1 MAASESE
8 ESHRTVRE
16 ILLPSPSFVA
26 PHSDYLFLAHQ
37 QVSQY
42 GLGQQFLSPSPRYF
56 YGLALQVWWLEGW
69 GKLTTAR

>member
-26 PHSDYLFLAHQ
+26 PHSGYLFLAHQ

-42 GLGQQFLSPSPRYF
+42 GLGQQFSLPKSSLLLWVSF
-56 YGLALQVWWLEGW
+56 AGLVA
-69 GKLTTAR
+69 